1 MAFWLFCC
9 FAIFGCSSKPPGTNQ
24 TSGGY
29 YKRMHDYFNEHKPEG
44 SNRSQIAIQHRWALI
59 QKAMNKFCGHKEAID
74 RLNESG
80 KNEQG
85 SGRTF
90 YHHALL
96 GKTSLDE
103 AKWNNKF
110 LELNNC
116 TSPDGMSSPT
126 QSHSVAGHAE
136 SGNEN
141 IDTSCLEGRDSAK
154 RRRSKSFTETS
165 SSSTAVEVLQRLQE
179 KSEKTEQKQD
189 QQMTEILSRKDE
201 KIRIQKDLF
210 NLQKKHMKMSVQQKK
225 KENAIREES
234 EAHLIS
240 AESSIMSVDIEKVPL
255 YLKNYYPACKCGKS
269 WSAERIHQPSNNE
282 D

>member
-1 MAFWLFCC
+1 MYERTEPFT
-9 FAIFGCSSKPPGTNQ
+9 I
-24 TSGGY
+24 
-29 YKRMHDYFNEHKPEG
+29 MHCWKKLRN
-44 SNRSQIAIQHRWALI
+44 
-59 QKAMNKFCGHKEAID
+59 
-74 RLNESG
+74 
-80 KNEQG
+80 
-85 SGRTF
+85 
-90 YHHALL
+90 
-96 GKTSLDE
+96 E
-103 AKWNNKF
+103 AKWNNRF
-110 LELNNC
+110 LELNNS
-116 TSPDGMSSPT
+116 TSPDGMSSPPT
-126 QSHSVAGHAE
+126 QGHIVASHAE

-141 IDTSCLEGRDSAK
+141 IDTSRPEGRDSAK

-201 KIRIQKDLF
+201 KIRIQRDLF

-225 KENAIREES
+225 KENAIREKES

-255 YLKNYYPACKCGKS
+255 YLKNYYLAMQRQII
-269 WSAERIHQPSNNE
+269 ERRGFISPSNNE